1 MYQNKIFSGQFN
13 LNGKILYGILEI
25 KNNNISLEL
34 HDFKRELKSN
44 ENTVEA
50 IQGTIVEK
58 IHGYEYDKQYPVHSE
73 VYLKNLT
80 HFRSIQTFAAYQVL
94 FHVGECFFRNVT
106 EQKTDIID
114 IITI

>member
-1 MYQNKIFSGQFN
+1 MYQNKIFYGQFN
-13 LNGKILYGILEI
+13 LNGKILNGILEI

-34 HDFKRELKSN
+34 HDFKCESEFNENTN

-58 IHGYEYDKQYPVHSE
+58 IYGYEYDQQYPVDSE

-80 HFRSIQTFAAYQVL
+80 RFRSIPGIHCLSSTIS
-94 FHVGECFFRNVT
+94 CRRMFF
-106 EQKTDIID
+106 
-114 IITI
+114 